1 MSTSCRCGLQ
11 EWQEQGH
18 LQLQHRSSSANA
30 ASAFL
35 LLGGTA
41 ESFGRMLPTS
51 RCIAAVHWPAF
62 LCMLACKQVCKQH
75 SIISAAMPLPMVAA
89 GLVP

>member
-11 EWQEQGH
+11 ELQEQGH
-18 LQLQHRSSSANA
+18 LQLQHTSSSANA

-41 ESFGRMLPTS
+41 EALGRLLPTS
-51 RCIAAVHWPAF
+51 RFIAAVYWPAS
-62 LCMLACKQVCKQH
+62 LCMLACKQVCNCG
-75 SIISAAMPLPMVAA
+75 STA
-89 GLVP
+89 